1 MKRKEAVSVLGIIL
15 VVAFDTSFPEG
26 HTASQSH
33 EVRLCKHVQ
42 MNSVFNVKNLITC
55 QFDL

>member
-1 MKRKEAVSVLGIIL
+1 MKRKEAVSVLGIVS
-15 VVAFDTSFPEG
+15 VVAFDTSLPEG
-26 HTASQSH
+26 HSASQSH
-33 EVRLCKHVQ
+33 KARLCKHVQ